1 MAKRVA
7 RKFLGNL
14 HDLLLID
21 NQTVGRPQNIL
32 QRLCEFGVDRSDLL
46 APILAQRVVCVRICA
61 HRTWAIERT
70 HCGDIFEVIRFHQLE
85 KVTHTATIKLE
96 NAQGIT
102 AAQQFISCWV
112 I

>member
-14 HDLLLID
+14 HDLLLIN
-21 NQTVGRPQNIL
+21 NQTVGRPQNVL

-46 APILAQRVVCVRICA
+46 APILTQRVVCVRIRP

-70 HCGDIFEVIRFHQLE
+70 HSGDIFEVIRFHQLE

>member
-1 MAKRVA
+1 M
-7 RKFLGNL
+7 
-14 HDLLLID
+14 
-21 NQTVGRPQNIL
+21 
-32 QRLCEFGVDRSDLL
+32 DRSDLL
-46 APILAQRVVCVRICA
+46 APILTQRVVCVRICA

-70 HCGDIFEVIRFHQLE
+70 HSGDIFEVIRFHQLE

-112 I
+112 IQRHMVKIGILLAIEFDVFKSIRNNRQVTQSQEVHLE